1 MLWQETAVVH
11 DRQDENSIITIFYM
25 QFLPNLAD
33 FWQVR
38 AVVYDFPPLKISHCK
53 KIRAQLPFLANGWQ
67 LKRVVHDFH
76 QFSMHQNAICSL
88 F

>member
-11 DRQDENSIITIFYM
+11 DRQDENSIITIFDM

-38 AVVYDFPPLKISHCK
+38 AVVHEF
-53 KIRAQLPFLANGWQ
+53 
-67 LKRVVHDFH
+67 
-76 QFSMHQNAICSL
+76 SL
-88 F
+88 FKFFAG